1 MAPGPGLGPASIAEG
16 LKGIEMIDIRKL
28 KELVRLMV
36 ANDLSEIDLRDSE
49 EQVTIQRPTAW
60 STPQVTQQVAA
71 APPQAASPATAISA
85 AAGPGGSATAT
96 APHDPTELDG
106 LVAVQSPMV
115 GTFYSAA
122 SPDAD
127 AFVKVGAA
135 VAEGEVVCVIE
146 AMKIF
151 NEIKAEA
158 AGTIQKILVSNG
170 DAVEFGQDLFLIKP
184 A

>member
-1 MAPGPGLGPASIAEG
+1 
-16 LKGIEMIDIRKL
+16 MIDIRKL

-49 EQVTIQRPTAW
+49 EQVTIHRPSQY
-60 STPQVTQQVAA
+60 STPQVTQQSL
-71 APPQAASPATAISA
+71 APQQAPPATAPVASA
-85 AAGPGGSATAT
+85 APTPA
-96 APHDPTELDG
+96 APAADAPEAPDTSG

-115 GTFYSAA
+115 GTFYAAA

-127 AFVKVGAA
+127 AFVQVGSS
-135 VAEGEVVCVIE
+135 VTEGEVVCIIE

-151 NEIKAEA
+151 NEIKTETS
-158 AGTIQKILVSNG
+158 GTIEKILVSNG
-170 DAVEFGQDLFLIKP
+170 DAVEFGQDLYLVKP

>member
-1 MAPGPGLGPASIAEG
+1 
-16 LKGIEMIDIRKL
+16 MIDIRKL

-60 STPQVTQQVAA
+60 STPQVTQQAAVAPPPA
-71 APPQAASPATAISA
+71 APPPSELSAAPEPATA
-85 AAGPGGSATAT
+85 ATAT
-96 APHDPTELDG
+96 AMHDPADLEG
-106 LVAVQSPMV
+106 LVAIQSPMV

-127 AFVKVGAA
+127 AFVQVGATI
-135 VAEGEVVCVIE
+135 AEGEVVCLIE